1 MAVGLLEA
9 LPRVMQ
15 VKGVCMPFRRSL
27 RQFVMR
33 IRAGGGLLSLIALT
47 GVIGASPVTTV
58 AYAAGTTQNYLVV
71 FKASHIPA
79 GQSAKFRAAAG
90 QGIASDDQI
99 GAAVGS

>member
-9 LPRVMQ
+9 LPRAMQ

-27 RQFVMR
+27 TQFVMR
-33 IRAGGGLLSLIALT
+33 ISARGGLLSLIALT
-47 GVIGASPVTTV
+47 GVFGASPVTTV

-79 GQSAKFRAAAG
+79 GQSAKFHTAAG
-90 QGIASDDQI
+90 QGNAGHDQI
-99 GAAVGS
+99 GVGVV